1 MPLTLTT
8 EDIDAIGAA
17 VAARLAA
24 GVVERSGALLPF
36 RLTVQQF
43 ACATQRCRDTIRREI
58 RARNI
63 KAKGKPYLI
72 NTDQLDRFDVGLALA
87 HERLKQA
94 NLLAGESAGGRSSPD
109 KPRVPSTEQR
119 GHGAQAPRPT
129 AEPAALHSA
138 A

>member
-36 RLTVQQF
+36 RLTVEQF

-72 NTDQLDRFDVGLALA
+72 NTDQLARFDVGLSLA

-94 NLLAGESAGGRSSPD
+94 NLL
-109 KPRVPSTEQR
+109 
-119 GHGAQAPRPT
+119 GAQARPPT
-129 AEPAALHSA
+129 AAPAALHSA